1 MNLGIIAIIV
11 SILCLGA
18 SFFVAPMVL
27 NVIGLVAGVIGLVLL
42 TRAKSRAGK
51 GGGGV

>member
-18 SFFVAPMVL
+18 SFFGAPAAV
-27 NVIGLVAGVIGLVLL
+27 NIVGLVAGVAGLVLL
-42 TRAKSRAGK
+42 SRARKNIGK
-51 GGGGV
+51 SGDS